1 MKEKKPETVEF
12 HREEQTY
19 QTGSVTPPKNYGG
32 IIAFLLVLVIFLCG
46 VSTALGLMNIRLF
59 RQLTSAETPEEDY
72 AVAFSGS
79 APLDSNLADDP
90 DVEFSLGFTGQEV
103 PAFWQH
109 YHHLPQGIYI
119 TEVHGGPAQKS
130 GFMPGDVLISLN
142 GIPVPNA
149 DTLQSIVETFDPGET
164 PEAVVFRDGNELN
177 ISITID

>member
-1 MKEKKPETVEF
+1 MKEKKPITDDF

-59 RQLTSAETPEEDY
+59 RQLTAADTTEEEC

-79 APLDSNLADDP
+79 SQLDSSLADDAN
-90 DVEFSLGFTGQEV
+90 VEFSLGFTGQGV
-103 PAFWQH
+103 PEFWQH
-109 YHHLPQGIYI
+109 YHDLPQGIYV
-119 TEVHGGPAQKS
+119 TEVYGGPAQES
-130 GFMPGDVLISLN
+130 GLMPGDVLICVDE
-142 GIPVPNA
+142 IPVPNT
-149 DTLQSIVETFDPGET
+149 DILQSILASFHSGESLNAT
-164 PEAVVFRDGNELN
+164 ICRDGTELN